1 MKTAKSI
8 YSCLIAALLM
18 VLSSGGIA
26 AALEPSNTQLGT
38 GALASVTTGTD
49 DTALGANALKL
60 DAQLRAL
67 ETKLA
72 ACRVLRKRRRR
83 AKGGEDHEG
92 VTFIK
97 SYRCVSDRTC

>member
-72 ACRVLRKRRRR
+72 ALSRTSEE
-83 AKGGEDHEG
+83 AKASEG
-92 VTFIK
+92 
-97 SYRCVSDRTC
+97 R